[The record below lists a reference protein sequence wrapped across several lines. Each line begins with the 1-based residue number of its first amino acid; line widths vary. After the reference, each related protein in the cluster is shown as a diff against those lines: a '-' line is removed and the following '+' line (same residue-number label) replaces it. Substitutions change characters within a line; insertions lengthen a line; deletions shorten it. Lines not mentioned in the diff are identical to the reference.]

1 MEEWMGGRLEGW
13 KIGRMIN
20 SGAVRR
26 RPCILPIFQSSTH
39 PVCSVESVVDYPACT
54 LQTFDIE
61 LLHLQHGLKG
71 SLGFCGVRIIK
82 QLSQDLGHNLPG
94 EAKLILQPAALLR
107 LRIAALGQPLPVVV
121 YLLLRRAL
129 DLERD
134 GLVELENLA
143 AVERS
148 E

>member
-1 MEEWMGGRLEGW
+1 M
-13 KIGRMIN
+13 
-20 SGAVRR
+20 
-26 RPCILPIFQSSTH
+26 
-39 PVCSVESVVDYPACT
+39 ESVVDYPACT

-71 SLGFCGVRIIK
+71 SLGFCGVRI
-82 QLSQDLGHNLPG
+82 SQDLGHNLPG